1 MHPLTTGDSRSPP
14 EAGGGGILSAI
25 LSAIAAT
32 QLFFSNRFSTLIQ
45 YLYICISKLALIF

>member
-1 MHPLTTGDSRSPP
+1 MRRLTTGDSRSPP
-14 EAGGGGILSAI
+14 EAGGGILSAI

-32 QLFFSNRFSTLIQ
+32 RLFFSNRFSTLIQ